1 MVRCNTRA
9 VASSVGRL
17 TGGLLALLAL
27 LAVAVA
33 VAGCGG
39 NAPRRPRLS
48 SVPLVAGGSV
58 VARADSCDA
67 GANAYC
73 ALDVVFVDP
82 RFKSAQQLVAH
93 ERRWLKRSRWI
104 RVSAQTGDEQAADSP
119 GDRLRVT
126 YSTAAL
132 DLKDIDL
139 GWIKRP
145 RAIALAL
152 SDAIYDRSAAMSI
165 MLVAGPS

>member
-1 MVRCNTRA
+1 VLLDPRIRCNTSVVSRLSTGLPA
-9 VASSVGRL
+9 V
-17 TGGLLALLAL
+17 

-39 NAPRRPRLS
+39 NAPRHPSLS
-48 SVPLVAGGSV
+48 SVPLVPGGRV
-58 VARADSCDA
+58 VVSANACDA

-73 ALDVVFVDP
+73 ALDVVLVNP
-82 RFKSAQQLVAH
+82 RFKTAQDLVTN
-93 ERRWLKRSRWI
+93 ERRWLKRGGWI
-104 RVSAQTGDEQAADSP
+104 RVSAQTGDEQAANSP
-119 GDRLRVT
+119 GNRLRVT

-145 RAIALAL
+145 RAISLAL
-152 SDAIYDRSAAMSI
+152 SAALIDGSPAMSVNI
-165 MLVAGPS
+165 VAGPS

>member
-1 MVRCNTRA
+1 MRSTVDRLTKGSLASVA
-9 VASSVGRL
+9 VA
-17 TGGLLALLAL
+17 A
-27 LAVAVA
+27 A

-39 NAPRRPRLS
+39 DGPRHPSLS
-48 SVPLVAGGSV
+48 SVPLVAGAQV
-58 VARADSCDA
+58 VARANACDA

-73 ALDVVFVDP
+73 ALDIV
-82 RFKSAQQLVAH
+82 LVNH
-93 ERRWLKRSRWI
+93 NYPTSQSLVTQERRWLKRRGWL
-104 RVSAQTGDEQAADSP
+104 RVPAQTGDEQAADAP
-119 GDRLRVT
+119 GAGMRVT
-126 YSTAAL
+126 YTTAAL

-152 SDAIYDRSAAMSI
+152 SHAIYDGSAAMSM

>member
-1 MVRCNTRA
+1 MRST
-9 VASSVGRL
+9 VGRL
-17 TGGLLALLAL
+17 TAGLLAL
-27 LAVAVA
+27 VAI
-33 VAGCGG
+33 AGCGG
-39 NAPRRPRLS
+39 GAPRRPNLS
-48 SVPLVAGGSV
+48 SVPLLAGEQV
-58 VARADSCDA
+58 VARANACDA

-73 ALDVVFVDP
+73 ALDVVLVDP
-82 RFKSAQQLVAH
+82 RFRSAQALVTN
-93 ERRWLKRSRWI
+93 ERRWLKRHGWI

-145 RAIALAL
+145 RPISLAL
-152 SDAIYDRSAAMSI
+152 SDAIYDGSAAMSV
-165 MLVAGPS
+165 MVVAGPS

>member
-1 MVRCNTRA
+1 M
-9 VASSVGRL
+9 
-17 TGGLLALLAL
+17 L
-27 LAVAVA
+27 LAVLGA

-39 NAPRRPRLS
+39 SAPRRPTLS
-48 SVPLVAGGSV
+48 SVPLVTGGHV
-58 VARADSCDA
+58 VARADACDA

-73 ALDVVFVDP
+73 ALDVVLVDP
-82 RFKSAQQLVAH
+82 HFNTAQELVSS
-93 ERRWLKRSRWI
+93 ERRWLKQHHWI
-104 RVSAQTGDEQAADSP
+104 KVSAQTGDELAADSP
-119 GDRLRVT
+119 NDSLRVT
-126 YSTAAL
+126 YATPAL

-145 RAIALAL
+145 RSIALAL

>member
-1 MVRCNTRA
+1 VSRLA
-9 VASSVGRL
+9 V
-17 TGGLLALLAL
+17 ALLAL
-27 LAVAVA
+27 PAVTVA

-39 NAPRRPRLS
+39 APRRPTLS
-48 SVPLVAGGSV
+48 SVPLVSGGRV
-58 VARADSCDA
+58 VARADACDA

-82 RFKSAQQLVAH
+82 RYKSAQQLVTN
-93 ERRWLKRSRWI
+93 EQRWLKRNRWI
-104 RVSAQTGDEQAADSP
+104 GVSAQTGDEQAADSP
-119 GDRLRVT
+119 GGRLRVT

-145 RAIALAL
+145 RAIGLAL